1 MKCLLCGNK
10 FDSVSNLR
18 EHYIN
23 FHRVDPSNIFFK
35 KFFSQHPNKS
45 VFKNCAL
52 CNEFITTSNYQKA
65 HNFVKHYQE
74 GKEELVED
82 KPTDIIKT
90 LSITKYQI
98 LYSKHSDY
106 YNFSDSESVVN
117 EFLSNVKV
125 HFKVTGPVQIKA
137 SFTIENY
144 QPPVSEEYIP
154 LYNTRYW
161 TTDVYPATY
170 FNSFVFYNLRQD
182 ITKRVIANGLSGS
195 SWMFSKFIQLSVS
208 VYNNNN
214 NKLVL

>member
-1 MKCLLCGNK
+1 MIHLIYFLRNY
-10 FDSVSNLR
+10 SVNT
-18 EHYIN
+18 
-23 FHRVDPSNIFFK
+23 
-35 KFFSQHPNKS
+35 PNKS

-117 EFLSNVKV
+117 EFLSNVKA

-144 QPPVSEEYIP
+144 QPPVSEEFIP

-182 ITKRVIANGLSGS
+182 ITKRVIANGLSES

>member
-1 MKCLLCGNK
+1 MKYLLCGK
-10 FDSVSNLR
+10 KLESESDLR

-23 FHRVDPSNIFFK
+23 FHRVDPSNVFFK
-35 KFFSQHPNKS
+35 KLFSQQSNKS
-45 VFKNCAL
+45 IFKNCAL
-52 CNEFITTSNYQKA
+52 CGEFITTSNYKKA
-65 HNFVKHYQE
+65 HDFVKHYEE
-74 GKEELVED
+74 GKEELIED
-82 KPTDIIKT
+82 KPIDIIKT

-106 YNFSDSESVVN
+106 YNFADSESVVN
-117 EFLSNVKV
+117 EFLSNVKA
-125 HFKVTGPVQIKA
+125 HFKVGGPVQIKA

-144 QPPVSEEYIP
+144 QPPVSEEFVP

-195 SWMFSKFIQLSVS
+195 SWMFSKFIQLSIS
-208 VYNNNN
+208 VYNNN

>member
-10 FDSVSNLR
+10 FDSESNLR
-18 EHYIN
+18 EHY
-23 FHRVDPSNIFFK
+23 FHRVDPSNIFLK
-35 KFFSQHPNKS
+35 KLFSQQPNKS

-52 CNEFITTSNYQKA
+52 CNEYITTSNYQKVD
-65 HNFVKHYQE
+65 NFIKHYQE
-74 GKEELVED
+74 GKEELVEN
-82 KPTDIIKT
+82 KPVDIIKT

-214 NKLVL
+214 KVVL